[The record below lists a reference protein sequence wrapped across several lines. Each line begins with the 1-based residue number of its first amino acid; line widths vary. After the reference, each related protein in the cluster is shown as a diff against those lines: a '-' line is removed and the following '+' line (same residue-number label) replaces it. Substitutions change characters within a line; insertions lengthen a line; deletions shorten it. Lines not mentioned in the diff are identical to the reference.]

1 MNAES
6 IKRRI
11 RWVSVKLLNILPV
24 IFWLCLIYS
33 FDSVLGANATVLA
46 MIIHESGHVLCYYA
60 VSGKVRIPR
69 GDISGL
75 RIRKSEMRNYKE
87 DILIYGAGIA
97 SNLLS
102 VFLVILLKMP
112 KSDFKTIFIT
122 VNLATAVSNLL
133 PIDGYDGQ
141 RMIDALLCYHNVGK
155 WAYVAVEVVSFVI
168 VFFMTFVSLF
178 TVYTFGNGYWI
189 MGVFIVALI
198 GQLQR
203 WLKNSYN
210 KV

>member
-6 IKRRI
+6 MKRRI

-33 FDSVLGANATVLA
+33 FDSMMGANATVLA

-60 VSGKVRIPR
+60 VSGKVRMPR

-75 RIRKSEMRNYKE
+75 RISKSEMRNYKE
-87 DILIYGAGIA
+87 DMLIYGAGII
-97 SNLLS
+97 SNLLAIFIA
-102 VFLVILLKMP
+102 VLLKMP
-112 KSDFKTIFIT
+112 KSDFRTIFIT
-122 VNLATAVSNLL
+122 VNFATAVSNLL
-133 PIDGYDGQ
+133 PIEGYDGQ
-141 RMIDALLCYHNVGK
+141 RMIDALLCYHEVGR
-155 WAYVAVEVVSFVI
+155 WAYIAVEAVSFAI
-168 VFFMTFVSLF
+168 VFFMSFVSLF

-189 MGVFIVALI
+189 MGVFIAALL

-203 WLKNSYN
+203 WLKSSDN
-210 KV
+210 KA